1 MIIFKSKQKILI
13 ILIGGLGQEKNIKTS
28 NIKFGIILFFLLKK
42 LKKITKINLIMNIF
56 KNFWNKE
63 KI

>member
-1 MIIFKSKQKILI
+1 M
-13 ILIGGLGQEKNIKTS
+13 GGSRLEKNIKTS